1 MESVKNSTVKT
12 LCIARITGPLMSP
25 SIKFDIQLPDAD
37 DEVQR
42 MVKAAINTEDMMSQ
56 QMVFLLLTGKF
67 YNPQV
72 TQGNGNY
79 TTQLAASFA
88 TATISSQ
95 LNYWLSQ
102 ISNNVNLGLNYYEN
116 SADAANN
123 RQITAN
129 ISTKFF
135 NNRLILNGNVGYRN
149 QYGTE
154 DFIGDFDLEYKLIES
169 GRLRLKAY
177 NKTNDRLYSTALY
190 TQGLGIM
197 YREDF
202 DTWENLYKYYKEVF
216 RKRTPEEKEAQKAK
230 AEKEKLERQ
239 KEREAKR
246 LLREDRK
253 RRHKIYVEE
262 QKRIKEEQKRLQDAN
277 KAANKREQ

>member
-1 MESVKNSTVKT
+1 
-12 LCIARITGPLMSP
+12 MSP
-25 SIKFDIQLPDAD
+25 AVKFDIQLPDAD

-72 TQGNGNY
+72 TQNSTSY
-79 TTQLAASFA
+79 STQLAASFA

-102 ISNNVNLGLNYYEN
+102 ISNNVNLGVNYSED
-116 SADAANN
+116 SFDASNN

-129 ISTKFF
+129 ISTNFF

-149 QYGTE
+149 QYGSE

-202 DTWENLYKYYKEVF
+202 DTWRNLFKYYKEVF
-216 RKRTPEEKEAQKAK
+216 RKRTPEEKAAAKAK
-230 AEKEKLERQ
+230 KEQEKLERE

-262 QKRIKEEQKRLQDAN
+262 EKKRKAEEKARKKAEKEKQRQD
-277 KAANKREQ
+277 ANKREQ